1 MSKNTSSTA
10 YRKVNVDAYDEDNYE
25 DESQAVDN
33 AAQVNARDAEVKKL
47 LTGGNTEGA
56 LKAALADPPLDAK
69 DQSLKARATLH
80 FLVMRLKTH
89 DALGRDKSVAS
100 VLSVLTATK
109 TADIA
114 KIVGNLNPEQIDVLM
129 KYVYRGMNVDGKS
142 KNDENQSG
150 ILLAWHAAVFAVGG
164 HGSIIRVITDRRSL

>member
-69 DQSLKARATLH
+69 DQSLK
-80 FLVMRLKTH
+80 
-89 DALGRDKSVAS
+89 DKSVAS